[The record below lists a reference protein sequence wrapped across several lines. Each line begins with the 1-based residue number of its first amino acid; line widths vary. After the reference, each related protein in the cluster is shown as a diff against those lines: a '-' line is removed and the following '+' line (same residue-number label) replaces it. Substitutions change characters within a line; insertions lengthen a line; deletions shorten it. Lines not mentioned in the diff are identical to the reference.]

1 MSPNAG
7 NSLTVALNF
16 IFILLLFYLVSL
28 LAFIRGS
35 VQVSFSSNV

>member
-1 MSPNAG
+1 MSPDAG
-7 NSLTVALNF
+7 NSLTVPVTL
-16 IFILLLFYLVSL
+16 ILLLFYLVSL